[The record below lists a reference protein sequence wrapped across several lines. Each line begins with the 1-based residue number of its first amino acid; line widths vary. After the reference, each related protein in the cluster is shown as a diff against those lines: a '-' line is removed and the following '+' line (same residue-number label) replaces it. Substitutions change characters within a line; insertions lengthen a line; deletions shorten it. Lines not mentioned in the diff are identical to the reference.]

1 MMMKNKWQCR
11 SSNPAGAILNGDGIL
26 VTSVLFCIIVV
37 AQTLL
42 EHLLKGIK
50 DHRFWTEKNASF
62 HDNDKLKF
70 WHFSLLNALRAC
82 LIFKVALFLG
92 NYSTLNYHSLVAK
105 IMSSFF
111 SFHTLFKESRLLS
124 YWTAHDSFPRNI
136 LGRYYIVDICVVV
149 LQLERLMTWIKIRR
163 LSHLRPLLTG
173 PSDIQTMTVPTMSV
187 RVAQQTT
194 AVQPS
199 SI

>member
-1 MMMKNKWQCR
+1 MIMINKFKARMVSFWPNEPMTKELVLYLK
-11 SSNPAGAILNGDGIL
+11 SSC
-26 VTSVLFCIIVV
+26 FCDLTVFWIINFL
-37 AQTLL
+37 QQ
-42 EHLLKGIK
+42 
-50 DHRFWTEKNASF
+50 
-62 HDNDKLKF
+62 KL
-70 WHFSLLNALRAC
+70 WVH
-82 LIFKVALFLG
+82 
-92 NYSTLNYHSLVAK
+92 
-105 IMSSFF
+105 FF

>member
-82 LIFKVALFLG
+82 PIFKVVLFLG

-111 SFHTLFKESRLLS
+111 FFPCSIQRESFTELLDR
-124 YWTAHDSFPRNI
+124 TRF
-136 LGRYYIVDICVVV
+136 
-149 LQLERLMTWIKIRR
+149 
-163 LSHLRPLLTG
+163 LSQKYTR
-173 PSDIQTMTVPTMSV
+173 
-187 RVAQQTT
+187 
-194 AVQPS
+194 
-199 SI
+199 

>member
-111 SFHTLFKESRLLS
+111 FFPYSIQRESFTELLDRTRFLS
-124 YWTAHDSFPRNI
+124 QKYT
-136 LGRYYIVDICVVV
+136 RYYIVDICVVV

>member
-1 MMMKNKWQCR
+1 MIMINKFKAR
-11 SSNPAGAILNGDGIL
+11 MVS
-26 VTSVLFCIIVV
+26 
-37 AQTLL
+37 
-42 EHLLKGIK
+42 
-50 DHRFWTEKNASF
+50 
-62 HDNDKLKF
+62 F
-70 WHFSLLNALRAC
+70 WHFSLLNVLKAC
-82 LIFKVALFLG
+82 PIFKVVLFLG

-111 SFHTLFKESRLLS
+111 FFPYSIQRESFTELLDRTRFLS
-124 YWTAHDSFPRNI
+124 QKYT
-136 LGRYYIVDICVVV
+136 RYYIVDICVVV

>member
-1 MMMKNKWQCR
+1 MKNKWQCR

-111 SFHTLFKESRLLS
+111 FFPYSIQRESFTELLDRTRFLS
-124 YWTAHDSFPRNI
+124 QKYT
-136 LGRYYIVDICVVV
+136 RYYIVDICVVV

>member
-1 MMMKNKWQCR
+1 MKNKWQCR

-62 HDNDKLKF
+62 HDNDKLKARMVSF
-70 WHFSLLNALRAC
+70 WHFSLPNALGTC
-82 LIFKVALFLG
+82 LIFKVALFLWFD
-92 NYSTLNYHSLVAK
+92 SILNYQFFAAK

-111 SFHTLFKESRLLS
+111 FFPYSIQRESFTELLDRTRFLS
-124 YWTAHDSFPRNI
+124 QKYT
-136 LGRYYIVDICVVV
+136 RYYIVDIYV
-149 LQLERLMTWIKIRR
+149 
-163 LSHLRPLLTG
+163 
-173 PSDIQTMTVPTMSV
+173 
-187 RVAQQTT
+187 
-194 AVQPS
+194 
-199 SI
+199 

>member
-1 MMMKNKWQCR
+1 MEKITYFQGKKRSGIFDLFPIKITKKEIEDQIKKWIGFWGKKGLEIR
-11 SSNPAGAILNGDGIL
+11 SKRDCPI
-26 VTSVLFCIIVV
+26 
-37 AQTLL
+37 
-42 EHLLKGIK
+42 
-50 DHRFWTEKNASF
+50 RFWSFTIKIVTTMVFWIINFLPQKIWVHFFFFPYSIQRESFTE
-62 HDNDKLKF
+62 
-70 WHFSLLNALRAC
+70 LLDRTR
-82 LIFKVALFLG
+82 FLSQK
-92 NYSTLNYHSLVAK
+92 YT
-105 IMSSFF
+105 
-111 SFHTLFKESRLLS
+111 
-124 YWTAHDSFPRNI
+124 
-136 LGRYYIVDICVVV
+136 RYYIVDICVVV

>member
-1 MMMKNKWQCR
+1 MIVPSYKIKSQ
-11 SSNPAGAILNGDGIL
+11 DGI
-26 VTSVLFCIIVV
+26 
-37 AQTLL
+37 
-42 EHLLKGIK
+42 
-50 DHRFWTEKNASF
+50 FWQ
-62 HDNDKLKF
+62 
-70 WHFSLLNALRAC
+70 FSLPNALGATR
-82 LIFKVALFLG
+82 
-92 NYSTLNYHSLVAK
+92 SLYLK
-105 IMSSFF
+105 SPCFCDL
-111 SFHTLFKESRLLS
+111 TLFWIINFLQQKLWVHFFFFPYSIQRESFTELLDRTRFLS
-124 YWTAHDSFPRNI
+124 QKYT
-136 LGRYYIVDICVVV
+136 RYYIVDICVVV